1 MTGAERKKLLTMEDA
16 DLWIACEH
24 DFRKG
29 AGNGGQKI
37 NKTSSAVRIFHG
49 ETGIMVSCMES
60 RSQSV
65 NRHLALKKLRLRIAC
80 QERCAA
86 GDEPDFALDP
96 APALSNKIYPLWIA
110 GLFDVLGEAGW
121 DLKAAA
127 EKLETTRSHLTK
139 QIQRDP
145 ALWREYLKQKNQK
158 QII

>member
-1 MTGAERKKLLTMEDA
+1 MTGTERKKLLTMEDA

-37 NKTSSAVRIFHG
+37 NKTSSAVRLFHG

-80 QERCAA
+80 QERCAT
-86 GDEPDFALDP
+86 EENTEFLLDP
-96 APALSNKIYPLWIA
+96 APAVSNRIYPLWIA
-110 GLFDVLGEAGW
+110 ALFDVLAEADW
-121 DLKAAA
+121 ELKAAA
-127 EKLETTRSHLTK
+127 EKLGTTRSHLTK
-139 QIQRDP
+139 QMQRDP
-145 ALWREYLKQKNQK
+145 ALWREYLKQKTQNG
-158 QII
+158 